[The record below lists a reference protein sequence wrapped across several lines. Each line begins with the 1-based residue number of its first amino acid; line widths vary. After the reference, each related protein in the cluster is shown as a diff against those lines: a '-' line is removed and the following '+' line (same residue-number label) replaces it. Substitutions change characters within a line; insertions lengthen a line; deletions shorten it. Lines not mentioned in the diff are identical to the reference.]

1 MGCGPTGGGTVSN
14 FADHPNY
21 DAAQEAAVAAWVK
34 TAYGEDY
41 WKAGESMQAAWWLQ
55 YLEHLTP

>member
-1 MGCGPTGGGTVSN
+1 MSN

-34 TAYGEDY
+34 AVYNEDY
-41 WKAGESMQAAWWLQ
+41 WAAGESMQASWWVQ
-55 YLEHLTP
+55 YLEHLAP